1 MGVKMNFLDRLLGRD
16 KSGSGEIAKQR
27 LQLVLVQD
35 RTNISPQLMQVLK
48 DELIAVISKHIEI
61 DEASMQISFSE
72 GRQQRRLVADI
83 PVVGVRRQRVVD
95 K

>member
-1 MGVKMNFLDRLLGRD
+1 MQMDFLDRLLGR
-16 KSGSGEIAKQR
+16 GQLTSGEIAKKR

-35 RTNISPQLMQVLK
+35 RVKISPQLMQTLR

-61 DEASMQISFSE
+61 DEARMEINFSE
-72 GRQQRRLVADI
+72 GRQQARLVADI
-83 PVVGVRRQRVVD
+83 PVIGVRRPRAAD